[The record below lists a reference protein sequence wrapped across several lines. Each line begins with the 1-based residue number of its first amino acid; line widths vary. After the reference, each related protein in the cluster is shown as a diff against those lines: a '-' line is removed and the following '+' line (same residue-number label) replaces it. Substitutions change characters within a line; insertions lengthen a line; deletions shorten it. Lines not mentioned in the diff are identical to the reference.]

1 MSPVSCLRVP
11 GAALAGT
18 SAVTLNHSLVNLVL
32 FDGVSLEEPWRA
44 KRTRFKL
51 DGAVSL

>member
-1 MSPVSCLRVP
+1 MPSVSGPRA
-11 GAALAGT
+11 GGTALAGT
-18 SAVTLNHSLVNLVL
+18 SAVTLNHSLVNLAL
-32 FDGVSLEEPWRA
+32 FEEANLEIPWRT